1 MSAAKPP
8 DRMAY
13 TQNRLQRRESASL
26 WTEGLPA
33 LIITTPYNFP
43 KAGRPSLHNPPA
55 LTFHFPPCR
64 HFRLYITPMMGATL
78 GYKKKTPKYLLLR
91 RLHLIEGGYLLSH
104 FRTTIGVT
112 GFNFSVRN
120 GKRWNPRAITT
131 LVSSVKEIYSLMP
144 SAYVG
149 FPHRIR
155 LEKEFWKRPFRVEP
169 RYCCHFSTYPTCV
182 SCRSSFISEF
192 ILILNS
198 LFLTHNY
205 A

>member
-1 MSAAKPP
+1 MRVSGPHIVRSTGKRSESNNRGLSAAKPP
-8 DRMAY
+8 DRSY
-13 TQNRLQRRESASL
+13 SYKIRLQRRESVSP
-26 WTEGLPA
+26 WSEGLPA
-33 LIITTPYNFP
+33 LTLPL
-43 KAGRPSLHNPPA
+43 S
-55 LTFHFPPCR
+55 PCR
-64 HFRLYITPMMGATL
+64 HFRLYITPMMVATL

-144 SAYVG
+144 SAFVG
-149 FPHRIR
+149 FPRRIR
-155 LEKEFWKRPFRVEP
+155 LEKEFLEA
-169 RYCCHFSTYPTCV
+169 T
-182 SCRSSFISEF
+182 SFAQCI
-192 ILILNS
+192 I
-198 LFLTHNY
+198 HN